1 MKRWLFLIYGVG
13 CHLMFLVT
21 FAYMAG
27 FVGNVLVP
35 KTIDTPSR
43 ITWPTALGINLMLL
57 GVFAV
62 QHSVMA
68 RPGFKQHW
76 IRIVPQPIERSTYVL
91 FSCAVTILM
100 MVLWQGI
107 DRVVWD
113 VQNPGLRR
121 MLWGLFAVGWLL
133 VPVVSLLI
141 NHFDLFGTRQVWLYF
156 RGEQYKSL
164 EFRVPLFYK
173 HVRHPL
179 YIGWALAF
187 WSIPTMTVGHLLF
200 AGVLTVYMVGA
211 AVIEERDLIAHFG
224 EQYREYRRRVPMF
237 LPRFGKLTSDEPVS
251 EILKANAQ

>member
-1 MKRWLFLIYGVG
+1 
-13 CHLMFLVT
+13 
-21 FAYMAG
+21 
-27 FVGNVLVP
+27 
-35 KTIDTPSR
+35 
-43 ITWPTALGINLMLL
+43 
-57 GVFAV
+57 
-62 QHSVMA
+62 
-68 RPGFKQHW
+68 
-76 IRIVPQPIERSTYVL
+76 
-91 FSCAVTILM
+91 
-100 MVLWQGI
+100 
-107 DRVVWD
+107 
-113 VQNPGLRR
+113 
-121 MLWGLFAVGWLL
+121 